1 MNLYLVRHG
10 EAAAK
15 WGEHSDPGLSALG
28 QSQAV
33 DACRFLLDQLTG
45 GARLYSSPLA
55 RAQGTAIPLANALEQ
70 KPLIDDRIREIP
82 APVPLPERQNWLRGF
97 MDERWE
103 AQPDSLHQWRQS
115 ALDLMLEQT
124 GDAVF
129 FTHFLV
135 INAIVGNVLD
145 HPNTLYFWPDN
156 GSVTHL
162 RMHNDQLELV
172 ALGRDMKTVV
182 N

>member
-1 MNLYLVRHG
+1 MNLFLVRHG

-15 WGEHSDPGLSALG
+15 WGEHSDPGLSELG
-28 QSQAV
+28 REQATT
-33 DACRFLLDQLTG
+33 ACQHLLDQLTG

-55 RAQGTAIPLANALEQ
+55 RAMETSEPLATALEQ
-70 KPLIDDRIREIP
+70 APLVDDRIREIP
-82 APVPLPERQNWLRGF
+82 APVPLPERQDWLKGF
-97 MDERWE
+97 MQQRWDE
-103 AQPDSLHQWRQS
+103 QPQSLLDWRGS
-115 ALDLMLEQT
+115 ANDLMLEQT

-135 INAIVGNVLD
+135 INAIVGQIVD
-145 HPNTLYFWPDN
+145 HPDTLYFWPDN

-162 RMHNDQLELV
+162 RIHNEQLELLS
-172 ALGRDMKTVV
+172 LGKDMKTVV

>member
-15 WGEHSDPGLSALG
+15 WGEHSDPGLSELG
-28 QSQAV
+28 QQQAGE
-33 DACRFLLDQLTG
+33 DCQYLLDRLSG
-45 GARLYSSPLA
+45 GARLFSSPLA
-55 RAQGTAIPLANALEQ
+55 RARETAEPLAAALEQ
-70 KPLIDDRIREIP
+70 QPLIDDRIREIP
-82 APVPLPERQNWLRGF
+82 APVPLPDRQNWLRGF
-97 MDERWE
+97 MNERWDQ
-103 AQPDSLHQWRQS
+103 QPDSLRQWRHS
-115 ALDLMLEQT
+115 ARDMMLEQT

-135 INAIVGNVLD
+135 INAIVGQVLQ
-145 HPNTLYFWPDN
+145 HPDTLYFWPDN

-162 RMHNDQLELV
+162 RIYNEQLELV
-172 ALGRDMKTVV
+172 ELGRDMKTVV

>member
-15 WGEHSDPGLSALG
+15 WGEHSDPGLSELG
-28 QSQAV
+28 ESQAAN
-33 DACRFLLDQLTG
+33 ACQLLLDRLTG

-55 RAQGTAIPLANALEQ
+55 RARETAEPLSAALEQ
-70 KPLIDDRIREIP
+70 QPLIDNRIREIP

-97 MDERWE
+97 MQQRWDQ
-103 AQPDSLHQWRQS
+103 QPDSLHQWRRS
-115 ALDLMLEQT
+115 ALDMMLEQT

-135 INAIVGNVLD
+135 INAIVGRVLE
-145 HPNTLYFWPDN
+145 HPDTLYFWPDN

-162 RMHNDQLELV
+162 RIHNEQLEV
-172 ALGRDMKTVV
+172 VELGHDMKTVV

>member
-10 EAAAK
+10 EAAAT

-28 QSQAV
+28 RVQANE
-33 DACRFLLDQLTG
+33 AGQYLLDQLPG
-45 GARLYSSPLA
+45 SARLYSSPLA
-55 RAQGTAIPLANALEQ
+55 RALETSEPLATALGQ
-70 KPLIDDRIREIP
+70 APLLDERIREIP
-82 APVPLPERQNWLRGF
+82 APVPLPERQTWLQGF
-97 MDERWE
+97 MRQRWDQ
-103 AQPDSLHQWRQS
+103 QPESLLDWRHS
-115 ALDLMLEQT
+115 ARGLMLEQT

-135 INAIVGNVLD
+135 INAIVGQIVE
-145 HPNTLYFWPDN
+145 HPDTLYFWPDN

-162 RMHNDQLELV
+162 RIRNEQLELV
-172 ALGRDMKTVV
+172 SLGKDIKTVV